1 MCQVA
6 ILMDVLFAILAPT
19 TGLKLFI
26 GSRFPKNVPFPRRF
40 IGPVLRRQSDAET
53 EHSKETFSPV
63 TSRLLSPRAEPRKA
77 KKGHAAPLL
86 GSLWSS
92 RSRDLGTA
100 GWQLSRQKI
109 CPNIGLKIWLVMEKA
124 ILQKKECFN
133 MLSNVKC
140 YFKVDLKKNILLN
153 DCYMFLIW

>member
-1 MCQVA
+1 MSSSPSLPLLQGSSY
-6 ILMDVLFAILAPT
+6 LLGQGF
-19 TGLKLFI
+19 LKMF
-26 GSRFPKNVPFPRRF
+26 RFPVASSARFCVDRATRKRNIQRKPFP
-40 IGPVLRRQSDAET
+40 
-53 EHSKETFSPV
+53 PV